1 MEHDDREDFILKI
14 IDGMFSYLDSAYLP
28 HVKSVLNSA
37 PITDLE
43 KLADSNVALFAI
55 DPNFSALTLDP
66 RSFDGPIIYLSP
78 HLLSRPESEI
88 RAVIAHEF
96 AHVVL
101 GHMNPPE
108 VNALDKR
115 AESGEKTT
123 YELAKSDEEAADR
136 LAESWGF
143 KLPQSYTD
151 RL

>member
-1 MEHDDREDFILKI
+1 MEHDDREGFISQI
-14 IDGMFSYLDSAYLP
+14 IDGMTSYLDPAYLP
-28 HVKSVLNSA
+28 HVKAVLNSA

-55 DPNFSALTLDP
+55 DPNFWGLTLEP

-88 RAVIAHEF
+88 RAVVAHEF
-96 AHVVL
+96 AQVVL
-101 GHMNPPE
+101 GHMSPPE
-108 VNALDKR
+108 ENAFDKH
-115 AESGEKTT
+115 AESGEKTA
-123 YELAKSDEEAADR
+123 YELARSDEEAADN

-143 KLPQSYTD
+143 KLPQSYKD